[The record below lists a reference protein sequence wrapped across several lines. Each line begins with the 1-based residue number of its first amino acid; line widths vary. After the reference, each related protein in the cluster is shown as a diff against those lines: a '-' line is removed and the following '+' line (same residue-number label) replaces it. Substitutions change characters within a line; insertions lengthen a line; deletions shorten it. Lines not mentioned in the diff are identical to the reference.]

1 MQAWQSNLQS
11 QIVQPYRSSIKRN
24 TVRVDHGHSKEEC
37 VVFATVVVVG
47 GGVDNIVMHFEV
59 GLW

>member
-1 MQAWQSNLQS
+1 M
-11 QIVQPYRSSIKRN
+11 KRN
-24 TVRVDHGHSKEEC
+24 IVHANHGHSKEES
-37 VVFATVVVVG
+37 VVFDTVIVV

>member
-11 QIVQPYRSSIKRN
+11 QIFQSYRSSVKRN
-24 TVRVDHGHSKEEC
+24 IVRADHGHSKEEC
-37 VVFATVVVVG
+37 VVFATVVVVVG

-59 GLW
+59 GL